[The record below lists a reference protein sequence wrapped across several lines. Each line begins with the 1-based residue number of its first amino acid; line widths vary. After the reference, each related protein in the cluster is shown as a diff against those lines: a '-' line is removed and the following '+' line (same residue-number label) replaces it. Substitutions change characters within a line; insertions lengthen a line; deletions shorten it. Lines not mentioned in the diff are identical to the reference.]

1 MDFFHPERFQ
11 GRFRRRSYFEGW
23 YFKQVS
29 ADASAAWSFIP
40 GVSFG
45 PDGRGEAF
53 VQAID
58 GSTGTAE
65 WYPYP
70 VAAFSAARGRFEV
83 RVGDSFFSLEGAR
96 VRLGEGPT
104 RTEADLAFDSPVP
117 FPATFL
123 SPGVMGPYSWAPFM
137 ECRHGLVSLDH
148 GVSGE
153 VRARGSVARMDGGR
167 GYVEKDWGSS
177 MPSSWIWS
185 QTNSFPSRGDSFMLS
200 VARIPWLG
208 SSFTGFLC
216 ILRAGGRLRRF
227 ASYTGHRIEIIE
239 VGERDV
245 RIRIVGRGQALD
257 FEATRERA
265 GLLAAPVRGVMSRR
279 IAESID
285 ATVRIGFEEDGA
297 PTWSGA
303 SSRAGLELVGDSAEL
318 GAVKPRDRGTRAP
331 AAVGPEPSLRNG
343 A

>member
-1 MDFFHPERFQ
+1 MEFFHPERFQ
-11 GRFRRRSYFEGW
+11 GRLKRRSYFEGW

-29 ADASAAWSFIP
+29 EDASAAWSFIP
-40 GVSFG
+40 GLSYG

-58 GSTGTAE
+58 GSTGATE

-70 VAAFSAARGRFEV
+70 VEAFSAARGGFEV
-83 RVGDSFFSLEGAR
+83 RVGDSVFSLAGIRA
-96 VRLGEGPT
+96 RLGAGPT
-104 RTEADLAFDSPVP
+104 RIEADLAFDSSVP
-117 FPATFL
+117 YPATLL
-123 SPGVMGPYSWAPFM
+123 SPGIMGPYSWVPFM
-137 ECRHGLVSLDH
+137 ECRHGLVSMDH

-153 VRARGSVARMDGGR
+153 VRARGGVARMDGGR
-167 GYVEKDWGSS
+167 GYIEKDWGSS

-216 ILRAGGRLRRF
+216 VLRAGGRLRRF
-227 ASYTGHRIEIIE
+227 ASYTGHRLERVE

-245 RIRIVGRGQALD
+245 RIRIAGRGQELS
-257 FEATRERA
+257 FEARRERA
-265 GLLAAPVRGVMSRR
+265 GFLAAPVRGVMSRR

-285 ATVRIGFEEDGA
+285 ARVRVSLTEGGA
-297 PTWSGA
+297 TIWSGE
-303 SSRAGLELVGDSAEL
+303 SSRAGLELVGESAEL
-318 GAVKPRDRGTRAP
+318 NAHKLPG
-331 AAVGPEPSLRNG
+331 
-343 A
+343 

>member
-11 GRFRRRSYFEGW
+11 GRLRRRSYFEGW

-40 GVSFG
+40 GISFG

-58 GSTGTAE
+58 GSTGTTE

-70 VAAFSAARGRFEV
+70 VEAFSAARGRFEV
-83 RVGDSFFSLEGAR
+83 RVGESVFSLEGAR
-96 VRLGEGPT
+96 VRLGEGAA
-104 RTEADLAFDSPVP
+104 RIEADLAFESPVP
-117 FPATFL
+117 YPATFL
-123 SPGVMGPYSWAPFM
+123 SPGIMGPYSWVPFM
-137 ECRHGLVSLDH
+137 ECRHGLVSMDH

-153 VRARGSVARMDGGR
+153 VRARGCVARMDGGR

-185 QTNSFPSRGDSFMLS
+185 QTNSFPSPGDSFMLS

-208 SSFTGFLC
+208 GSFTGFLC
-216 ILRAGGRLRRF
+216 VLRADGRLRRF
-227 ASYTGHRIEIIE
+227 ASYTGHRLERIE

-245 RIRIVGRGQALD
+245 RIRIAGRGQELS
-257 FEATRERA
+257 FESHRERA
-265 GLLAAPVRGVMSRR
+265 GFLAAPVRGVMSRR

-285 ATVRIGFEEDGA
+285 AKVRVELRERALLI
-297 PTWSGA
+297 WSGE

-318 GAVKPRDRGTRAP
+318 IAVQPRG
-331 AAVGPEPSLRNG
+331 
-343 A
+343 